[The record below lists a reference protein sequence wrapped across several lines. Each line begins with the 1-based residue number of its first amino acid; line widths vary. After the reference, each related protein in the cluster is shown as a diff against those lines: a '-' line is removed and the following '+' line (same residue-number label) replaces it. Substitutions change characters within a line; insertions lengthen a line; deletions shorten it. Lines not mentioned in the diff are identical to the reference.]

1 MELFPE
7 LFKSNK
13 LTEETGENLAIT
25 EVSAPDWARQE
36 EEKEEKEK
44 ESVAPA
50 PTPSTARQTLTSFT
64 GLEADKLDYQ
74 AIHEELSG
82 HSVRAKVLLMQA
94 LRWVK
99 LSK

>member
-36 EEKEEKEK
+36 EEKEK
-44 ESVAPA
+44 ESLAPPA
-50 PTPSTARQTLTSFT
+50 PPPSTARQTLTSFT